1 MVARA
6 VLPPTAPGGSRKV
19 NFGVL
24 RSCQVDTTGGFG
36 NAHGMDTRVRTAVKT
51 MRLRLEMQ
59 QRDLAQAIGVSRQTL
74 SSIEAGETVPSTQIA
89 LALARVLQCR
99 VEDLF
104 ALAGDGQV
112 IEAEFVSEPDRNP
125 GDARK
130 TRVSL
135 GWVGERWIARLLETD
150 EALALGTPADGIASL
165 ARNKARVRPLRD
177 LESLRRNLLVAGC
190 DPALGLLGRHLEER
204 FHGPRLHWIERAS
217 RPALEELALGRVHV
231 AGMHLLGADGVG
243 ENAAAVRERFGAEPM
258 VLVTLASWEQ
268 GFVSRPGQ
276 RYKSATDLQRKGTRV
291 IAREAGAGAQELLES
306 LFRKAGRTFNR
317 VSPVAVAR
325 GHRAVAQMV
334 AMDVGDVG
342 VATRSAAA
350 SFGLHFEPLAEARF
364 DLVFP
369 ATLASDG
376 RVQAMLDSLSNARF
390 CQDLGGM
397 TGYRTTRTG
406 ETTTGLQ
413 A

>member
-1 MVARA
+1 
-6 VLPPTAPGGSRKV
+6 
-19 NFGVL
+19 
-24 RSCQVDTTGGFG
+24 
-36 NAHGMDTRVRTAVKT
+36 
-51 MRLRLEMQ
+51 MQ
-59 QRDLAQAIGVSRQTL
+59 QRDLAKAIGVSRQTL
-74 SSIEAGETVPSTQIA
+74 SLIEAGETVPSTQIA
-89 LALARVLQCR
+89 LALARELQCR

-104 ALAGDGQV
+104 SLPSDGHAM
-112 IEAEFVSEPDRNP
+112 EAELVSEADRSLSRP
-125 GDARK
+125 RK

-135 GWVGERWIARLLETD
+135 GWVRERWVARLLETD
-150 EALALGTPADGIASL
+150 EAWALGTPADGIASL
-165 ARNKARVRPLRD
+165 LKEKGRIKARVCPLRD

-204 FHGPRLHWIERAS
+204 FHGPRLHWIENAS
-217 RPALEELALGRVHV
+217 RPALEELALGRVHM
-231 AGMHLLGADGVG
+231 AGMHLPGEGSVG

-258 VLVTLASWEQ
+258 VLVTLACWEQ

-276 RYKSATDLQRKGTRV
+276 RYKSAADVERKGARV

-306 LFRKAGRTFNR
+306 LFRKARRSFKN
-317 VSPVAVAR
+317 VVPVAVAH

-334 AMDVGDVG
+334 AMGVGDVG

-376 RVQAMLDSLSNARF
+376 RVQALLDCLSNTRF
-390 CQDLGGM
+390 RRDLGGM
-397 TGYRTTRTG
+397 TGYRTARTG
-406 ETTTGLQ
+406 EAFTG
-413 A
+413 APA